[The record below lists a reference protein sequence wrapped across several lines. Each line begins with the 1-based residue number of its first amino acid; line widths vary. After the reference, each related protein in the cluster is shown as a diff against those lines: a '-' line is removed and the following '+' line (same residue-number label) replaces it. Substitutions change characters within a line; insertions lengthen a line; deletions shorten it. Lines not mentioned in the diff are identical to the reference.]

1 MYAVPV
7 DLMEKIP
14 AEYRHPGK
22 IRAFAVEHGLKVG
35 ARGRFSRQV
44 LEAYAAQFRSTFA
57 PEIDPDAVPF

>member
-14 AEYRHPGK
+14 AEYRQADK
-22 IRAFAVEHGLKVG
+22 IRAFAIEHGLKVG
-35 ARGRFSRQV
+35 SRGRFSRDV
-44 LEAYAAQFRSTFA
+44 LEAYAGQFRSTFV